1 MSPKNSRFYE
11 VVVDISI
18 EDSKGRVKKTKSK
31 YLIDAVDTNQAE
43 KNTMK
48 LMEGT
53 MYDWE
58 IYSITQSKISEV
70 YVDSLDD
77 EE

>member
-18 EDSKGRVKKTKSK
+18 EDSKGRIKKTKSK

>member
-70 YVDSLDD
+70 YIDSLND

>member
-18 EDSKGRVKKTKSK
+18 EDAKGRLKKTKSK

-48 LMEGT
+48 LMEGKT
-53 MYDWE
+53 DDWE
-58 IYSITQSKISEV
+58 IFSITQSKISEV
-70 YVDSLDD
+70 YIDGL
-77 EE
+77 EEE

>member
-11 VVVDISI
+11 VVVNIST
-18 EDSKGRVKKTKSK
+18 EDSKGRIKQNKIK

-53 MYDWE
+53 TDDWE
-58 IYSITQSKISEV
+58 IFSISQSKISEV
-70 YVDSLDD
+70 YIEGI
-77 EE
+77 EEE